1 MERIG
6 CDATRIE
13 IPSLIDLLNMNR
25 PAPDI
30 APHKQFAEILAALD
44 SAKDHARGW
53 MGSGYR
59 LAAVSHASASKILS
73 GRGSQDFG
81 GRWNAAGTFP
91 AVYCSLLPETAVT
104 ETMTRFRKTGLK
116 ARQPLPGVL
125 ISLAVKLQRVLD
137 FTDPHDIS
145 VAEPFLAKAKR
156 ENWQN
161 LQDKGREATSQ
172 AIGRAAHQ
180 LGIEGILFPSAVV
193 ADAKNLVVFPDNL
206 RAKSILRIENAAV
219 LRKYVHE

>member
-1 MERIG
+1 MDGERLSP
-6 CDATRIE
+6 R
-13 IPSLIDLLNMNR
+13 
-25 PAPDI
+25 
-30 APHKQFAEILAALD
+30 
-44 SAKDHARGW
+44 
-53 MGSGYR
+53 SGKPCER
-59 LAAVSHASASKILS
+59 QQNPS
-73 GRGSQDFG
+73 GRGSQEFG

-125 ISLAVKLQRVLD
+125 ISLAVKLQRLLD
-137 FTDPHDIS
+137 FTHPHDIS
-145 VAEPFLAKAKR
+145 VVEPLLAKAKR

-193 ADAKNLVVFPDNL
+193 TGAQNLVVFPENL
-206 RAKSILRIENAAV
+206 RARSILRIDNAAV

>member
-1 MERIG
+1 
-6 CDATRIE
+6 
-13 IPSLIDLLNMNR
+13 MNR
-25 PAPDI
+25 PAPGI

-44 SAKDHARGW
+44 SAKNRAQGW
-53 MGSGYR
+53 TGNGFR
-59 LAAVSHASASKILS
+59 LAAASHASASKILS
-73 GRGSQDFG
+73 GRGSQEFG
-81 GRWNAAGTFP
+81 GRWNATGTFP

-104 ETMTRFRKTGLK
+104 ETMSRFRRTGLK

-145 VAEPFLAKAKR
+145 GAEPFLAKAKR
-156 ENWQN
+156 ENWQS
-161 LQDKGREATSQ
+161 LQDKGREATGQ

-193 ADAKNLVVFPDNL
+193 AGAKNLVVFPGNL
-206 RAKSILRIENAAV
+206 RARSILRIENAAV